1 MLLQLFIDIIGV
13 NTFMIYSN
21 FFRKINLLKL
31 RAHLGGLA
39 RAAAPLLE
47 P

>member
-13 NTFMIYSN
+13 NTFIIYSN

-31 RAHLGGLA
+31 FLKDQFTQT
-39 RAAAPLLE
+39 
-47 P
+47 